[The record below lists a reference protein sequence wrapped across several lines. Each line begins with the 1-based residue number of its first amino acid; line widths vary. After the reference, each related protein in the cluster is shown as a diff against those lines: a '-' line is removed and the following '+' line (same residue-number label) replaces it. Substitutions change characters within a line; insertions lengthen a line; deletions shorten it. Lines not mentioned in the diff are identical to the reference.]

1 MKAENAPLRG
11 MRRTLRL
18 FAAGLVLAV
27 AVVVGSKGGRAE
39 GVAAGTVT
47 SPAAHEVAARA

>member
-39 GVAAGTVT
+39 GFAAGTVT